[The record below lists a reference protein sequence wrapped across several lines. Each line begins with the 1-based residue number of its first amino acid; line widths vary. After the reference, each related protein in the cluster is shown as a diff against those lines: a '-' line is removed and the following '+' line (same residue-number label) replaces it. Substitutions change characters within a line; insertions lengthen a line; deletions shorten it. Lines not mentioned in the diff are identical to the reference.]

1 MGAQGEGLCHP
12 GGGSAERKREETLST
27 PSPENW
33 NEFQLLR
40 QKKKKGRR
48 GRGKEGELIQS

>member
-1 MGAQGEGLCHP
+1 MK
-12 GGGSAERKREETLST
+12 GSVIPVGDQAERKREETLST

-40 QKKKKGRR
+40 QKKKKGGR
-48 GRGKEGELIQS
+48 GRGKEGELIQT